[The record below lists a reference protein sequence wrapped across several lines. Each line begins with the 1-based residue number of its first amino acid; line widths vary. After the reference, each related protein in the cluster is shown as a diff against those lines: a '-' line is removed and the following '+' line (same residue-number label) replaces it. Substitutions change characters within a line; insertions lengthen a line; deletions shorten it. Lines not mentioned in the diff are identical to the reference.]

1 MKKYIPIYR
10 MFNPMKIRINLPCAF
25 IIATIITVTSCIGS
39 NDEYSGFNQIFKIDE
54 NLPAGSIVGQIATN
68 GFDGPGRVFSI
79 TDGNTDDAFAVSSP
93 AGTITVKSENAID
106 YEKNPVF
113 FLVVKISDQKNS
125 ETTGIIEIRLKN
137 IEPTTYGLYLHLPF
151 DGNLSDM
158 SPFSNYGI
166 DFTSHKYVQG
176 KKKLALDFNGSS
188 DYVKLSQPFYSG
200 YGLSF
205 SFWLYTRGANG
216 NENNGSIVSKYS
228 MSSNHRCFMLYSFG
242 AYDMRSDNRL
252 SAAFYREGSSSGI
265 HDLVK
270 SYMEPEELTL
280 FPNPQNWSFINP
292 KRLVPNVWTHCVIN
306 MTSTAMEAW
315 INGELCVRKLRDWG
329 EYFDSQY
336 EPILIGNNY
345 AIGEGSNNHFNGIID
360 ELRIYYRS
368 LSKEEIT
375 TLFKE

>member
-1 MKKYIPIYR
+1 MNIKSKLL
-10 MFNPMKIRINLPCAF
+10 RISFILI
-25 IIATIITVTSCIGS
+25 IIAVTSCIG
-39 NDEYSGFNQIFKIDE
+39 NDDENDGFNQKFKIDE
-54 NLPAGSIVGQIATN
+54 NSIAGTIVGQIATN
-68 GFDGPGRVFSI
+68 GFDRPGMVFSI
-79 TDGNTDDAFAVSSP
+79 IDGNTDDAFAVSSP
-93 AGTITVKSENAID
+93 SGTITVKSESAID

-113 FLVVKISDQKNS
+113 FLVVKISDQQNS
-125 ETTGIIEIRLKN
+125 VTTGIIEIRLKN
-137 IEPTTYGLYLHLPF
+137 IEPPAYALYLYLPF

-158 SPFSNYGI
+158 STFSNYGI

-188 DYVKLSQPFYSG
+188 DYVELSQPFFSG

-205 SFWLYTRGANG
+205 SFWIYTRGAKG
-216 NENNGSIVSKYS
+216 NENNGSLVSKYS
-228 MSSNHRCFMLYSFG
+228 MTSNHRCFTVNSFG
-242 AYDMRSDNRL
+242 AYDARTDNRL
-252 SAAFYREGSSSGI
+252 SAAFYREGTSSGI
-265 HDLVK
+265 HDNVK
-270 SYMEPEELTL
+270 SYMEAEELPL
-280 FPNPQNWSFINP
+280 FPSPQNWSLINP

-345 AIGEGSNNHFNGIID
+345 AIGEGSNNHFNGILD
-360 ELRIYYRS
+360 ELRIYYRG